1 MNSTPQRKVVAGG
14 FAGAISMIAVWTL
27 EQLTGITIPAEI
39 ALAINTV
46 FVFGVQYFVPNSSEV
61 VTNA

>member
-1 MNSTPQRKVVAGG
+1 MKSTPQRKVVAGG
-14 FAGAISMIAVWTL
+14 FAGAISMIAVWAL

-46 FVFGVQYFVPNSSEV
+46 FVFGVQYFIPNAAEV
-61 VTNA
+61 TSA